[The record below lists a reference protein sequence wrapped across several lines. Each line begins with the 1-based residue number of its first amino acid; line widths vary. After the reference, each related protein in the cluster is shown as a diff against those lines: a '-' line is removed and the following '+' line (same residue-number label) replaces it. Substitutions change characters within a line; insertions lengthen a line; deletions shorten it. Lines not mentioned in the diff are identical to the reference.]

1 MPEENQLV
9 EDLTQLK
16 ELLDNGI
23 IHETEFAQMKKD
35 IIEKRNIPTSNNPM
49 PTANT
54 TLSSPSTE
62 SFIKFF
68 WPYLIIMIIIFYQT
82 KLKLIIK

>member
-1 MPEENQLV
+1 MPEKNQLV

-16 ELLDNGI
+16 ELLDSGI

-35 IIEKRNIPTSNNPM
+35 IIEKRNIPTSNTPI

-54 TLSSPSTE
+54 T
-62 SFIKFF
+62 
-68 WPYLIIMIIIFYQT
+68 
-82 KLKLIIK
+82 